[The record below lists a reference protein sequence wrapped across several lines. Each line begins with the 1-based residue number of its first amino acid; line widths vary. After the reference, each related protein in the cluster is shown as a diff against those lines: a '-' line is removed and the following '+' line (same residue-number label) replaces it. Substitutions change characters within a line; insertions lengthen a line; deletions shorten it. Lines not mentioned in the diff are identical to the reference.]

1 MEGLW
6 RYIAAGDCAFVSSDH
21 VAWGLERKSDPN
33 IFKNAAGGPGLETL
47 LPAFWTGCVERGLPV
62 TLAAQLLAKGPA
74 EHFALSTKGELALGY
89 DADFTILEPGS
100 FIYDPS
106 GSFSAVQWSA
116 YEGRRMAAKVSA
128 VYLRG
133 ALAFEAGQVRNQPGS
148 GRYLRPSPA
157 ALKALAQ

>member
-1 MEGLW
+1 
-6 RYIAAGDCAFVSSDH
+6 
-21 VAWGLERKSDPN
+21 
-33 IFKNAAGGPGLETL
+33 
-47 LPAFWTGCVERGLPV
+47 
-62 TLAAQLLAKGPA
+62 
-74 EHFALSTKGELALGY
+74 
-89 DADFTILEPGS
+89 
-100 FIYDPS
+100 
-106 GSFSAVQWSA
+106 VQWSA